1 MQHKASQAGRD
12 DVAIVRGR
20 RFSWLTKGVSIIL
33 GMVVVGAGAYA
44 ATNWVVGLASNSSGE
59 AQSATL
65 GKLTITAVS
74 SPAPGDLLDP
84 GDSGDVVISI
94 ANANPYP
101 VTITAVQLPTNTTFA
116 TGFTSSALTTTQ
128 SGCLSTTPS
137 DVTWNFSTATSGSSH
152 TLTTPLTVAA
162 SGKANNPLVVTL
174 GDDAFMGASAPLAC
188 ANTFFSMPSLTGITA
203 TGGGT
208 GTATTSPATDGWT
221 S

>member
-1 MQHKASQAGRD
+1 MQYKATQMRRD
-12 DVAIVRGR
+12 EVAIARGR
-20 RFSWLTKGVSIIL
+20 RFSWLTKGVSIVL
-33 GMVVVGAGAYA
+33 GMVVAGVGAYA
-44 ATNWVVGLASNSSGE
+44 ATNWVVGLTSNSSGE
-59 AQSATL
+59 AQSAVL
-65 GKLTITAVS
+65 GKLTISAVS

-94 ANANPYP
+94 VNANPYP
-101 VTITAVQLPTNTTFA
+101 VTITAVQLPTSTTFA

-174 GDDAFMGASAPLAC
+174 GDDAFMSSSAPLAC

-208 GTATTSPATDGWT
+208 GTATTSPASDGWT